1 MIERITDIVRSIMPN
16 KDTDLKPEL
25 DLIDSAGLDSV
36 NMLELITSL
45 EEHFSISF
53 EDDDLDINNFRTIES
68 IFNTISLHYGQQNNS
83 AQSDQLSRPE
93 LKKLG

>member
-25 DLIDSAGLDSV
+25 DLIDGAGLDSV

-53 EDDDLDINNFRTIES
+53 EDEDLELDNFRSINLIEKTIGS
-68 IFNTISLHYGQQNNS
+68 YIVVN
-83 AQSDQLSRPE
+83 
-93 LKKLG
+93 